1 MQCFTRFF
9 ENLQKDLKAFAY
21 WCLVFTLF
29 RIAFIVIYSGQLNG
43 IYNDVLLALLL
54 GLRLSLKTAGIICLL
69 GFVLATL
76 PKIILSSW
84 PAAKLRFGWHVLA
97 LIFFS
102 ICFMARIPYYGIFN
116 AAFNMMLINGVHDDI
131 YAIIM
136 TAVKEYQLLWRLP
149 LAVVLGFLLAIP
161 LRYFLKN
168 AVIDFGCLENKKAVM
183 VSTLIFLPMLCVFVR
198 YGGAFNYASSINW
211 ESAARLKSNL
221 LNEAVLD
228 DGQALYRVYAIKK
241 ILGKINNVDV
251 SEA

>member
-149 LAVVLGFLLAIP
+149 LAVVLGFFVCYTFTLFFEKCCYRFWLLRKQKSSDGFYIDIFAYVMCIC
-161 LRYFLKN
+161 
-168 AVIDFGCLENKKAVM
+168 AVWRSF
-183 VSTLIFLPMLCVFVR
+183 
-198 YGGAFNYASSINW
+198 
-211 ESAARLKSNL
+211 
-221 LNEAVLD
+221 
-228 DGQALYRVYAIKK
+228 
-241 ILGKINNVDV
+241 
-251 SEA
+251 